1 MCQELDELRNWVCRS
16 ASVPNYFYLMNYIC
30 DVYLCLCPRNG
41 NKILTYNEL
50 VFHQNVTCTY
60 WVKETKICF
69 VLFVRFTGFRTVAV
83 NWRCKACG
91 CFSDPFQEGVIE
103 VLYKLQH
110 SDSDQSL
117 QNRLNKTL
125 SQNTVC
131 SEDCV
136 WNCWRF
142 CHCVCVCVLCSC
154 VCVNLVSCQE
164 HLLCCMRRT
173 SPVQKLHSWLWWFHT
188 SHSCV

>member
-1 MCQELDELRNWVCRS
+1 M
-16 ASVPNYFYLMNYIC
+16 
-30 DVYLCLCPRNG
+30 
-41 NKILTYNEL
+41 
-50 VFHQNVTCTY
+50 
-60 WVKETKICF
+60 KETKICF

-131 SEDCV
+131 SEDCLELLEILSL
-136 WNCWRF
+136 
-142 CHCVCVCVLCSC
+142 CVCMCVFMFMRVCKSC
-154 VCVNLVSCQE
+154 IMS
-164 HLLCCMRRT
+164 
-173 SPVQKLHSWLWWFHT
+173 
-188 SHSCV
+188 

>member
-1 MCQELDELRNWVCRS
+1 M
-16 ASVPNYFYLMNYIC
+16 
-30 DVYLCLCPRNG
+30 
-41 NKILTYNEL
+41 
-50 VFHQNVTCTY
+50 
-60 WVKETKICF
+60 KETKICF

-142 CHCVCVCVLCSC
+142 CHCVCVCFMFMRVCKSC
-154 VCVNLVSCQE
+154 IISRAPSLLHAQNITNPKTSQLTMMVPHVPLVCVNLASYQE
-164 HLLCCMRRT
+164 HFLCCMRRT
-173 SPVQKLHSWLWWFHT
+173 LPVPKLHS
-188 SHSCV
+188 